1 MNCREEMAEKQ
12 KRMIEENEQLRKRL
26 NDVEMQLEIY
36 QIEQETALEE
46 KKKDEK
52 KKAMIERES
61 KQEQRYERDR
71 EFVSSLLTDIWRGS
85 CGMCG

>member
-36 QIEQETALEE
+36 QIEQETA
-46 KKKDEK
+46 
-52 KKAMIERES
+52 
-61 KQEQRYERDR
+61 
-71 EFVSSLLTDIWRGS
+71 
-85 CGMCG
+85 